1 MVIGHHISINLENDF
16 KIISSIKNNWLL
28 LARITIM
35 LLLEISQTDS
45 RIYALGSKGINKIN
59 SDKGKEKKISIIIM
73 INQIIGLTA
82 AQSNRV

>member
-1 MVIGHHISINLENDF
+1 
-16 KIISSIKNNWLL
+16 
-28 LARITIM
+28 M